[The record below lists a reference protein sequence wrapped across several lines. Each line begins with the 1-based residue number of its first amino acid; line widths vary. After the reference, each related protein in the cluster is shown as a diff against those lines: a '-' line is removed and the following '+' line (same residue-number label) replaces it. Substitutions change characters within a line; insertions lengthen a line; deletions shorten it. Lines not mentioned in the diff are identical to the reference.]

1 MADQS
6 IGIKLKAAVFTPV
19 FASLLQERWQG
30 LVLVGAGLLHV
41 GLSLAG
47 LPGWRCP
54 IKAATGIPCP
64 GCGLTAAIEA
74 LLHGDWRNSLSLH
87 AFAPIFLL
95 SFIVM
100 AFVSLLPEMARQR
113 AILGISSLEKRTGI
127 TAWVLFCLV
136 IYWVLRL
143 PGLV

>member
-1 MADQS
+1 MVDQS
-6 IGIKLKAAVFTPV
+6 IGIKLKATVFTPV
-19 FASLLQERWQG
+19 LASLLQERWQG

-54 IKAATGIPCP
+54 FKAATGIPCP

-74 LLHGDWRNSLSLH
+74 LLHGDWRSSLSLH
-87 AFAPIFLL
+87 AFAPIFSLA
-95 SFIVM
+95 FAVM
-100 AFVSLLPEMARQR
+100 AFVSLLPETARQR